1 MCAQLGSVESTECL
15 CKRCTYPRMYD
26 HRGYVCI
33 NGSGATKPV
42 HIRSYLNHFQH
53 THTHPPLPEGEFLQ
67 RSTRMHG
74 QARSPVRGICQ
85 LKVRCLFSGGW
96 RREAEGWE

>member
-53 THTHPPLPEGEFLQ
+53 THTHTPTPARGGIPPAINP
-67 RSTRMHG
+67 H
-74 QARSPVRGICQ
+74 ARSGEKSSEGNLP
-85 LKVRCLFSGGW
+85 
-96 RREAEGWE
+96 AEGQVSV